1 MLRLVPPPRAEGQ
14 DPPARRRGQAP
25 ALSLT
30 DEETRALRVSAR
42 NIARSY
48 GGMAGLA
55 RALGVNVC
63 CLGHRKTRPHPGLA
77 IALSRLTKI
86 PVEQLLTPRIAA
98 VPSPPTAPTPEPV
111 VSAVAGG
118 A

>member
-14 DPPARRRGQAP
+14 DPPARRRGHAP

-30 DEETRALRVSAR
+30 DEEARALRLSVR

-63 CLGHRKTRPHPGLA
+63 SLGHRKTRPHPGLA
-77 IALSRLTKI
+77 LALSRLTKI
-86 PVEQLLTPRIAA
+86 PVEHLLSPKIAA
-98 VPSPPTAPTPEPV
+98 VPSPPASPEPEPV
-111 VSAVAGG
+111 VAAVAGG